1 MSMYNFLF
9 VIFGSYILYGL
20 SGNLLNSVWPKVA
33 EDIGAAVALLG
44 IVSTLCNVT
53 SGITSAFVYKIRR
66 KYGTNITIS
75 IGLVFMALSLILYGV
90 AQNIYIIGIG
100 FIMLGIGNA
109 IVDVGANSYVIKAY
123 DAKKVSLLHACW
135 GIGSSVGPMIMALSI
150 TFLNNYRAGFAIGAV
165 IILAVF
171 TLMRFMKRKWEAN
184 KEKVAKEIVELHSVS
199 QEEKT
204 STKTFADIVKID
216 LALIVMICFFFGNA
230 FNGLMN
236 TWIATIYVSQ
246 RNISVI
252 EGANLA
258 TVFFASL
265 TVTRVILGFIASN
278 FKTKNVIFFGIIL
291 SIIGVGIMFIK
302 STDMHFLYLNVAI
315 LGIGIAPIIPFF
327 NHYLKTLFGENNV
340 GEILGYC
347 SIFSLTGIGIS
358 SFCATLVVRFFGID
372 VIQVYIMAVA
382 VILLLIFSYI
392 AYRANKNIKA

>member
-1 MSMYNFLF
+1 
-9 VIFGSYILYGL
+9 
-20 SGNLLNSVWPKVA
+20 
-33 EDIGAAVALLG
+33 
-44 IVSTLCNVT
+44 
-53 SGITSAFVYKIRR
+53 
-66 KYGTNITIS
+66 
-75 IGLVFMALSLILYGV
+75 
-90 AQNIYIIGIG
+90 
-100 FIMLGIGNA
+100 
-109 IVDVGANSYVIKAY
+109 
-123 DAKKVSLLHACW
+123 
-135 GIGSSVGPMIMALSI
+135 
-150 TFLNNYRAGFAIGAV
+150 
-165 IILAVF
+165 
-171 TLMRFMKRKWEAN
+171 
-184 KEKVAKEIVELHSVS
+184 
-199 QEEKT
+199 
-204 STKTFADIVKID
+204 
-216 LALIVMICFFFGNA
+216 
-230 FNGLMN
+230 MN

-315 LGIGIAPIIPFF
+315 LGVGIAPIIPFF